1 MNVYK
6 NNNINYSLEVKS
18 NGRFELINTANI
30 TVIENG
36 TWIFFRD
43 LLDFKDDYSYTSLMN
58 GVWDYVFLEDNNIT
72 LTLTYYEKDPETGE
86 VFLKL
91 GLNKLDL

>member
-1 MNVYK
+1 M

-30 TVIENG
+30 TVI
-36 TWIFFRD
+36 
-43 LLDFKDDYSYTSLMN
+43 DYSYTSLKN